1 MTHYARPGNSL
12 LSGLLLL
19 VATHSAPF
27 VCAADGDLDPSFG
40 SASNGIVDID
50 FPDSGNDS
58 VHNLLQTAG
67 GALLGMGEASSK
79 FSFVLGGVQLTADGS
94 LDATFGDGG
103 FGKIVDR
110 RPVKNYG
117 GTATVRSNG
126 QIVVAV
132 RQEENYFGAS
142 VFSADF
148 NTIDA
153 EDFTLNGGTGGITE
167 TNQTKLA
174 LDAVDDSVLIL
185 ACNDSGEVDIW
196 RYEASP
202 SQTGPESR
210 LHITQTDA
218 VSCGGA
224 PIVGLQSTRSIVVA
238 FNSKKTSPGPGGTDY
253 STLKVIRYN
262 ADGSPNGD
270 FGSEGVSTIAVPS
283 SFNEISI
290 AAMAVQP
297 DDSIVLAGVVRDP
310 GEGALLVRLL
320 ANGNLD
326 TSFGDQG
333 FVIVSFPDANDIA
346 GVDVGY
352 FDSVAVQS
360 DGKIVA
366 AGSYGS
372 DGSEEY
378 SFAMARVTASGVS
391 DSSFGNNGI
400 VQLSPADGWTDVT
413 TALVIQPSGKIVV
426 GTTSAN
432 ESMRFARFLS
442 SADSDSDGV
451 TDAEEAINGTDPA
464 APDTDGD
471 GDNDGDEGTTDS
483 DGDGII
489 DALESS
495 ATDTDNDGVPD
506 EFDSDNTSGDNDT
519 DGDGVSNADEVAA
532 GSDPTDSG
540 SVPAAATPATP
551 VPTLPLFGFGFLVSL
566 LGVFG
571 LRKLRH

>member
-1 MTHYARPGNSL
+1 MTHAHRTGNSL
-12 LSGLLLL
+12 LSGLFLL
-19 VATHSAPF
+19 VATQSAPF

-40 SASNGIVDID
+40 SAGNGIVDID
-50 FPDSGNDS
+50 FPDSDNDS

-67 GALLGMGEASSK
+67 GALLGMGEATSK
-79 FSFVLGGVQLTADGS
+79 LSFVVGGVQLTADGS

-110 RPVKNYG
+110 RLATNRG
-117 GTATVRSNG
+117 GTATVRGNG

-132 RQEENYFGAS
+132 RREDNYFGAS
-142 VFSADF
+142 VLSADF

-153 EDFTLNGGTGGITE
+153 EDFTLNGGVGGFSTS
-167 TNQTKLA
+167 QKKLA
-174 LDAVDDSVLIL
+174 LDAADDSVLIL
-185 ACNDSGEVDIW
+185 ACSDSGDVDIW

-210 LHITQTDA
+210 SHITQTDA
-218 VSCGGA
+218 VSCGGVPA
-224 PIVGLQSTRSIVVA
+224 VGLQSTRSIVVA
-238 FNSKKTSPGPGGTDY
+238 FNSGSPGGADY

-270 FGSEGVSTIAVPS
+270 FGSEGVSTIAVPG
-283 SFNEISI
+283 SFNRISI

-333 FVIVSFPDANDIA
+333 FVIVSFPDADDIA
-346 GVDVGY
+346 GVDAGY

-400 VQLSPADGWTDVT
+400 VQLSPADGWYDAT

-432 ESMRFARFLS
+432 QSMRFARFLS